1 MSNMNFKGR
10 EVYVANRKQKYM
22 SMRKKPLKKKEK
34 KRTAIKMKRSS
45 LSF

>member
-22 SMRKKPLKKKEK
+22 SMRKKPLKKKKREK
-34 KRTAIKMKRSS
+34 KNSN
-45 LSF
+45 